1 MPSVAVSSVS
11 TSTVI
16 TPLMAFIASVLSLPF
31 AASTV
36 VSLFVPAETPDM
48 MCLTFIARLE
58 LVTIPRSMPS
68 FVLTPSVPSSPESG
82 AITSLSTLPT
92 WTSTLGSQSVHID
105 ELAIESSG
113 AVSPSMHSNG
123 PQVT

>member
-1 MPSVAVSSVS
+1 
-11 TSTVI
+11 
-16 TPLMAFIASVLSLPF
+16 MAFITRVLLLPF

-36 VSLFVPAETPDM
+36 VSLFVPLETPDIV
-48 MCLTFIARLE
+48 CLTFIARLE
-58 LVTIPRSMPS
+58 LVTMPRSMPS
-68 FVLTPSVPSSPESG
+68 FVLTPSVAASPSSG

-92 WTSTLGSQSVHID
+92 WTCTLGSQSVHIA

-123 PQVT
+123 PHVT